1 MYTYDKSNTINE
13 YSLIFVNTY
22 LYLLIRINV

>member
-1 MYTYDKSNTINE
+1 MYTYDKNNTINK